1 MDKHF
6 DAIKIVSG
14 QDESTLAL
22 VWWDGKHIRSNK
34 ESFLSRL
41 RKEEING
48 MRFSDGEDFLNVL
61 PYRFSN
67 GYMFCR
73 KVIVDEKGQEV

>member
-1 MDKHF
+1 MDKRF
-6 DAIKIVSG
+6 DAIKIMSG
-14 QDESTLAL
+14 QDESVLAI
-22 VWWDGKHIRSNK
+22 VWWDGKSIRSNK
-34 ESFLSRL
+34 DSFLSRL
-41 RKEEING
+41 KKEEING

-73 KVIVDEKGQEV
+73 KTVVNSEGSEV